1 MKVYETDDVVKYLTK
16 RSLIK
21 PYLKAK
27 NYFELGHTQMINLK
41 LLKPK
46 KDAHFQ
52 FKINDKYRAR
62 GYYKENGFLVTDIW
76 DHQ

>member
-1 MKVYETDDVVKYLTK
+1 MKVYETDAVVKYLKK

-21 PYLKAK
+21 QYLKVK
-27 NYFELGHTQMINLK
+27 NYFELGYTQMINLK

-46 KDAHFQ
+46 KDEHFQ

-62 GYYKENGFLVTDIW
+62 GYYKENGFLVTDIS